1 MEKIKRWAGAGM
13 VIEKDTGKM
22 QTAASSA
29 RGADSADGVAE
40 REARIKRI
48 QDERLNVPPNMRRAY
63 KEIQRFRGEI
73 KDFKDSTYKLS
84 KKFIMDLEDAAKKD
98 RIAWMQRAHEF
109 E

>member
-1 MEKIKRWAGAGM
+1 MMEKLKRSAGATM
-13 VIEKDTGKM
+13 VIDKETGKM
-22 QTAASSA
+22 QAASSA

-48 QDERLNVPPNMRRAY
+48 QDERLNVPPNMRKAY

-73 KDFKDSTYKLS
+73 KDFKDNTNKLS